1 VIEEHAD
8 HFAGAFESEAELR
21 ELYEP
26 PGETAVNKELQEIDD
41 VCRRLI
47 ACSPMVFL
55 STSAPDGRC
64 DVTPR
69 GGQPGFV
76 TVLDQHHVA
85 LPDATGN
92 RRLDSLRNIVTN
104 GHAGLIFLIPG
115 RNQTLRLNGRA
126 CVTARADVLARL
138 SPVGKPPRTAIV
150 IRSDEVYTHCP
161 KAFIRSK
168 LWQPESWP
176 DEAAYPTTAEAA
188 FAHVSR
194 RIPSLT
200 LDEVEQSQADAIRY
214 RLL

>member
-1 VIEEHAD
+1 MIDERAD
-8 HFAGAFESEAELR
+8 HFAGAFDGEAQLR

-26 PGETAVNKELQEIDD
+26 PGASAVNKEMQEIDD

-55 STSAPDGRC
+55 STSDPDGRC

-76 TVLDQHHVA
+76 TVLDERHVA

-115 RNQTLRLNGRA
+115 RNQTLRLNGQA
-126 CVTARADVLARL
+126 CVTARPDILERL

-150 IRSDEVYTHCP
+150 IRADEVYTHCP

-176 DEAAYPTTAEAA
+176 DESAYPSTAEAA

-194 RIPSLT
+194 RNPSIT
-200 LDEVEQSQADAIRY
+200 LEEVEKSQEEAIRY